1 MEKLKLQRMLMRGL
15 GEDAKARKREMM
27 RQKYADAPPAMAA
40 QMASEDEAVDN
51 AQLPNMK
58 GGALDMSGADVSDVA
73 SDPEQTGQAIRDA
86 AAVRE
91 ASADPMED
99 EEMQKWMA
107 KQRG

>member
-1 MEKLKLQRMLMRGL
+1 MDKLKLQRMLMRGL

-40 QMASEDEAVDN
+40 QMEAEDDATEKAE
-51 AQLPNMK
+51 LPK
-58 GGALDMSGADVSDVA
+58 VDMSGADVSDVDSGA
-73 SDPEQTGQAIRDA
+73 EETGRAIREA
-86 AAVRE
+86 A
-91 ASADPMED
+91 ADPMED